1 MDKPSEKKLDHKEC
15 GDTDIGRQ
23 DYKAGGCREQLNGL
37 WGVVSEEV
45 VGLPASRLL
54 TNCYSKRV
62 TGEKKDEK
70 FSLVDDML
78 THGPPVMNVSKPQRV
93 L

>member
-1 MDKPSEKKLDHKEC
+1 MDKPSEKKRDNKEC
-15 GDTDIGRQ
+15 GDTDIGVQ

-45 VGLPASRLL
+45 VGLPPSRLM
-54 TNCYSKRV
+54 TNCYSKQEA
-62 TGEKKDEK
+62 GEKKEK
-70 FSLVDDML
+70 PSLVEDVL
-78 THGPPVMNVSKPQRV
+78 TSGPPVLNVSKPLRV